1 MLDFLKILLL
11 PLIRLLCV
19 PILESLHVIDCV
31 YLHVLNQP
39 CIYKVKLA
47 WLSLQNFQYN
57 TCKLNLKVRQ
67 MDHLWLSLTEEHF
80 LGLFG
85 LLCVFGYSLNLLFFS
100 VRTIIV
106 HQRIQEFKEDTRKQL
121 SELKENKL
129 KKNKLLSDYKK
140 KKHEYNHELNGE
152 NSRISN
158 SRIWKQNSLK
168 QYKYQWAPNFEIMVK
183 RKTQKLN

>member
-19 PILESLHVIDCV
+19 PILESLYVIDCV
-31 YLHVLNQP
+31 YSHVLNQP

-80 LGLFG
+80 LGLFD
-85 LLCVFGYSLNLLFFS
+85 LLCVFGYSLNLLFFFS
-100 VRTIIV
+100 VRTIKV
-106 HQRIQEFKEDTRKQL
+106 HQRIQEFKEDTRKEL

-129 KKNKLLSDYKK
+129 KKNKLLSDYQKK
-140 KKHEYNHELNGE
+140 KKNHEYKHELNGE
-152 NSRISN
+152 KNY
-158 SRIWKQNSLK
+158 RIWKQNSLK
-168 QYKYQWAPNFEIMVK
+168 QYK
-183 RKTQKLN
+183 

>member
-1 MLDFLKILLL
+1 MSLFLFRVMLGLNLLCIKLGSGSCIHRIFWTFIMNEWMLDFLKILLL

-19 PILESLHVIDCV
+19 PILESLYVIDCV
-31 YLHVLNQP
+31 YLCVLNQP

-80 LGLFG
+80 FRTIWFAM
-85 LLCVFGYSLNLLFFS
+85 CFWIQSQSFFFP
-100 VRTIIV
+100 VRTIKV
-106 HQRIQEFKEDTRKQL
+106 HQRILEFKEDTRKQL

-129 KKNKLLSDYKK
+129 KKNKLLSNYQKK
-140 KKHEYNHELNGE
+140 M
-152 NSRISN
+152 ST
-158 SRIWKQNSLK
+158 W
-168 QYKYQWAPNFEIMVK
+168 V
-183 RKTQKLN
+183 